1 MGKKNAAQN
10 MIEYIHNYILT
21 LNQSKIFAGLMII
34 IINIASKFVTFKF
47 SKSMESYLKFTFS
60 KNILVFAITWMGT
73 RDIYIS
79 ILMTCI
85 FIFITDFLM
94 NENSMLCC
102 LPESFINTH
111 VAMLEGFNEKPSDEE
126 IDKCKRVLER
136 AEKNN
141 SSTDLKDPNSNPVYS
156 NEYIPNIAGY

>member
-79 ILMTCI
+79 ILMTCL

-141 SSTDLKDPNSNPVYS
+141 SSTDLKDQNSNPVYS